1 MAEQSN
7 VNTTLELFNG
17 NNMTEIESS
26 KKIGKELQEAL
37 KKEYDE
43 MVYIIKSAIFPKVAF
58 LNVIDCQKVVNV
70 DVNNVDELT
79 WWLDISAMSFIEYN
93 KNSNTNVFTPKLKR
107 MLLEYCLKTSINE
120 YINDIPCGKIPL
132 FDGFAYLDV
141 FYLKEVMPNI
151 DKVINGERD
160 FCDICQYFENNKSVP
175 LMQHEAYP
183 FIEIPTPEPLL
194 LLDDSMYEKF
204 YKKVFA
210 GKDEYSDSLKSC
222 NIANRLK
229 LIHKSIVKVETTSP
243 IQSKWK
249 SLLLTYIPE
258 NIKIELE
265 RGMVTKTV
273 EETIDKIEETDT
285 EEDKKSN
292 DLSVLERIMYFYY
305 TTGYW
310 GNDLK
315 KHSVVFGKLNS
326 SSVES
331 KFKTLAKF
339 ERMSKKELEP
349 YKASLEKI
357 KNLLSNNSS
366 DVMSAVIDKIERD
379 IKKCEQRK

>member
-1 MAEQSN
+1 MAEQLN
-7 VNTTLELFNG
+7 ANTTLELFNG
-17 NNMTEIESS
+17 NNMTETESS
-26 KKIGKELQEAL
+26 KKIEKELQEVL

-79 WWLDISAMSFIEYN
+79 WWLNISAMSFIEYN
-93 KNSNTNVFTPKLKR
+93 KNSNTSVFIPKLKR

-120 YINDIPCGKIPL
+120 YIKDIPCGKIPL

-141 FYLKEVMPNI
+141 FYLKEVMPSN
-151 DKVINGERD
+151 DKVINVERD
-160 FCDICQYFENNKSVP
+160 FCDICQYFENNKSDP

-194 LLDDSMYEKF
+194 LLDNSMYEKF

-258 NIKIELE
+258 NIKIEPE

-339 ERMSKKELEP
+339 ERMSKKELES
-349 YKASLEKI
+349 YKASMQYVL
-357 KNLLSNNSS
+357 
-366 DVMSAVIDKIERD
+366 
-379 IKKCEQRK
+379 